1 MAARPQ
7 GGYALST
14 IAARGD
20 WASTLSHSL
29 QVQEVRNRPVSA
41 GEITVGHSVLLTVN
55 PVQGVS
61 CGRLCIGRSR
71 SQSMRGMEAQ
81 MSSMNM
87 FKWLAI
93 AMIVTIPV
101 LLSFASQIPM
111 PACLC

>member
-1 MAARPQ
+1 
-7 GGYALST
+7 
-14 IAARGD
+14 
-20 WASTLSHSL
+20 
-29 QVQEVRNRPVSA
+29 
-41 GEITVGHSVLLTVN
+41 
-55 PVQGVS
+55 
-61 CGRLCIGRSR
+61 
-71 SQSMRGMEAQ
+71 